1 MAMPGVASA
10 NAPSLQDLYINQKQ
24 ESEVFKQGSLRV
36 RDPIARALLRDMAA
50 EADRNAKVL
59 ANDIVMTGDPL
70 PIKISQRGFKAPSH
84 SYGLDV
90 LTDSFTKTRQ
100 DIVDFK
106 GASESTDNRK
116 IQRDLHRMSVDKQ
129 NDAVLLGKM
138 IDLRV

>member
-1 MAMPGVASA
+1 VFTSA

-24 ESEVFKQGSLRV
+24 ESEAFKQGSLRV
-36 RDPIARALLRDMAA
+36 RDPIARTLLRGMAA

-59 ANDIVMTGDPL
+59 AKDIVMAGDPL
-70 PIKISQRGFKAPSH
+70 PIKISRRGFKAPSH

-90 LTDSFTKTRQ
+90 LTDSFNKIRQ
-100 DIVDFK
+100 DIVDLK
-106 GASESTDNRK
+106 SVSESTDNPI
-116 IQRDLHRMSVDKQ
+116 IQRDLHQISVDKQ

>member
-1 MAMPGVASA
+1 MPGVTSA

-36 RDPIARALLRDMAA
+36 RDPIARTLLRDMAA

-59 ANDIVMTGDPL
+59 AKDIVMTGNPL
-70 PIKISQRGFKAPSH
+70 PIKISQRGFKTPNH

-90 LTDSFTKTRQ
+90 LTESFTKIRQ
-100 DIVDFK
+100 DIIDLK
-106 GASESTDNRK
+106 SASESTDNPK
-116 IQRDLHRMSVDKQ
+116 IQRDLHQMSVDKQ

>member
-1 MAMPGVASA
+1 MPGVTSA

-36 RDPIARALLRDMAA
+36 RDPYARALLRQMAI
-50 EADRNAKVL
+50 EADRNARVL
-59 ANDIVMTGDPL
+59 AKDIVMTGNPL
-70 PIKISQRGFKAPSH
+70 PIKISQGGFKTPSY
-84 SYGLDV
+84 SYGIDV

-106 GASESTDNRK
+106 SASESTDNQK
-116 IQRDLHRMSVDKQ
+116 IQEDLHRMSVDKQ

-138 IDLRV
+138 VDLRV